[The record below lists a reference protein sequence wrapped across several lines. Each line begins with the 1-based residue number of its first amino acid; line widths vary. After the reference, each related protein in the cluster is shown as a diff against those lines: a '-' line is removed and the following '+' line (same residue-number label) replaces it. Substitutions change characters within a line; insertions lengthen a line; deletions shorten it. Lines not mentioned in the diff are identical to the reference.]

1 MSLIISRSSQQTLV
15 QNQPRGSQG
24 SRGKAIQIS
33 APVSPWPPWLDLR
46 STISPSQSARN
57 FGDALG
63 EPFDLL
69 LKRIAGDELA
79 GHFFDRDGQIDDF
92 VIAPARADLGGIDA
106 EVFQRPFRDRLAR
119 GHHNV

>member
-1 MSLIISRSSQQTLV
+1 MSLIISRSSRQTLV
-15 QNQPRGSQG
+15 QNQPRG

-33 APVSPWPPWLDLR
+33 APCPPCSPWLDLR
-46 STISPSQSARN
+46 APISTSQSARN

-69 LKRIAGDELA
+69 LKRIAGDELT
-79 GHFFDRDGQIDDF
+79 GHFFDRDRQIDDF

-106 EVFQRPFRDRLAR
+106 EIF
-119 GHHNV
+119 